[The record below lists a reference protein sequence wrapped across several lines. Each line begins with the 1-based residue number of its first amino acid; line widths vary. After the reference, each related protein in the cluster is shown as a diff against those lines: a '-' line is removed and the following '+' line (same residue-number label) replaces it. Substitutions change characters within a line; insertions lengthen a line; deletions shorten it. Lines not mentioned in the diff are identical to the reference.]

1 MCRLTFIAIFSVM
14 FTVTP
19 YAVEVKKQTPVA
31 EAVTAPLSDLN
42 LIHSEIPPALIIA
55 QKQPYKVPSE
65 LSCGALL
72 IEVEELDALLGPDID
87 STELDTNTSLIKKG
101 VSKAKS
107 TAVGTLRNTTE
118 SVIPYRGWVRKLS
131 GAERYSKKVT
141 ASITAG
147 TIRRAFLKGIMVSKE
162 CEQSVDN

>member
-1 MCRLTFIAIFSVM
+1 MCRFTFISLLSVIL
-14 FTVTP
+14 TITP
-19 YAVEVKKQTPVA
+19 YAVEVKKQSPVA

-65 LSCGALL
+65 LSCGALS
-72 IEVEELDALLGPDID
+72 IEVDELDTILGSDID
-87 STELDTNTSLIKKG
+87 IDAAELDTNTSLVKKG

-131 GAERYSKKVT
+131 GAERYSKKVSS
-141 ASITAG
+141 SITAG
-147 TIRRAFLKGIMVSKE
+147 MIRRAFLKGIMASKE
-162 CEQSVDN
+162 CVQ

>member
-1 MCRLTFIAIFSVM
+1 MCRFTFISLLSVIL
-14 FTVTP
+14 TITP
-19 YAVEVKKQTPVA
+19 YAVEVKKQSPVA

-55 QKQPYKVPSE
+55 QKQPYKMPSE
-65 LSCGALL
+65 LSCGALS
-72 IEVEELDALLGPDID
+72 IEIDTLDAILGPDVD
-87 STELDTNTSLIKKG
+87 AAELDTNTSLVKKG

-131 GAERYSKKVT
+131 GAERYSKKVS

-147 TIRRAFLKGIMVSKE
+147 TIRRAFLKGIMASKE
-162 CEQSVDN
+162 CVQ